1 MKPKAPVNPAPPAP
15 PIPLAPIQL
24 AMRQS
29 PAVRA
34 ALAPLRPADRIY
46 ASKAIGDAIAA
57 QLRRKGISQ

>member
-1 MKPKAPVNPAPPAP
+1 MKPKAPVNPPAP
-15 PIPLAPIQL
+15 PIALAPIQL

-34 ALAPLRPADRIY
+34 ALAPLRPADRMH

-57 QLRRKGISQ
+57 QLRRKGFSE